1 MSKIA
6 YVPRQKTRN
15 EDTLDQLRRMA
26 NATRPLDP
34 AKRIENASAVIAEAL
49 AEIHGGEFRSLID
62 HETAFVAVC
71 RQRSGKIAV

>member
-34 AKRIENASAVIAEAL
+34 AKRIENAAAIIAEAM
-49 AEIHGGEFRSLID
+49 AEIHGGEWQIRIEHLARYVLVKS
-62 HETAFVAVC
+62 C
-71 RQRSGKIAV
+71 